1 MKKVYIIIFFF
12 IINGCSEIE
21 FVYDKKNF
29 LNPLYGKTEVS
40 TDGVDLTFLKSYI
53 PMFFGETNRKEFT
66 LAILIEEEQTKRSVE
81 TNQVTSNLQYEI
93 RFFYTLSSI
102 EEKCLVYEKQILTS
116 FSIIPKSS
124 GFNYGTDTSLEKKY
138 ELAITQ
144 NLNQFI
150 SFLSNVSLDRCL

>member
-1 MKKVYIIIFFF
+1 MENKKV
-12 IINGCSEIE
+12 
-21 FVYDKKNF
+21 DKKN
-29 LNPLYGKTEVS
+29 N
-40 TDGVDLTFLKSYI
+40 
-53 PMFFGETNRKEFT
+53 
-66 LAILIEEEQTKRSVE
+66 RSVE

-93 RFFYTLSSI
+93 RFFYTLNSI
-102 EEKCLVYEKQILTS
+102 KEKCLVYEKQILTS

-150 SFLSNVSLDRCL
+150 SFLSNVNLDRCL